1 MQVAFSG
8 KPKSPPQLARL
19 PSGYAVLQ
27 VIDQKP
33 AATPTFEEAR
43 QRIETEFRNQQATSL
58 LDKKTQELSERAKAL
73 HDLKKAAK
81 EEDAAYKTSDLVTQ
95 QSQVP
100 DLGSMS
106 QQAAVAFTLGKN
118 QISGPIVTGR
128 NGAVLQIVDQQEP
141 SPEEFAKNKET
152 ARDSLLQRK
161 RGESFQLYA
170 QGLVQAMEKDR
181 RIKYNKEEPQQQ
193 PGKLN
198 PAGS

>member
-1 MQVAFSG
+1 
-8 KPKSPPQLARL
+8 
-19 PSGYAVLQ
+19 
-27 VIDQKP
+27 
-33 AATPTFEEAR
+33 
-43 QRIETEFRNQQATSL
+43 

-81 EEDAAYKTSDLVTQ
+81 EEDAAYKSSDFVTQ
-95 QSQVP
+95 QNQVP

-106 QQAAVAFTLGKN
+106 QQAAVAFTLAKN
-118 QISGPIVTGR
+118 QISGPIMTGR

-152 ARDSLLQRK
+152 ARESLLQRK

-193 PGKLN
+193 PGRLN